1 MSVQHSPSVLNRT
14 KSENYMAD
22 QQLWY
27 VENIDLSNL
36 FCPTKVE
43 MGMLNDRNHLSFEAN
58 QYVYLPE
65 EPARKIFLINSGR
78 IKIGTYGADGK
89 EITKA
94 ILTPGEVFGELAL
107 INDGNRRD
115 FAYTLEGTE
124 LCVLEKSDL
133 NGMLRERS
141 ELQLFFMRLIG
152 NRTIKLE
159 QRLENLMFKTS
170 RSRIT
175 EFLHQLATERGRAVG
190 FEREVRNMLTHKEI
204 ADLTGTSRQTVNAVL
219 NDLRRQNIIT
229 FDRKRL
235 LVRDM
240 DQLLSAK

>member
-1 MSVQHSPSVLNRT
+1 
-14 KSENYMAD
+14 MAD
-22 QQLWY
+22 HQLWF
-27 VENIDLSNL
+27 VENIDLKHV
-36 FCPTKVE
+36 FCPKKMDLKVMDSE
-43 MGMLNDRNHLSFEAN
+43 RHLSFEAN

-65 EPARKIFLINSGR
+65 EPARKIFLINEGR
-78 IKIGTYGADGK
+78 IKIGTYGNDGK
-89 EITKA
+89 EVAKA

-107 INDGNRRD
+107 ISDANRRD
-115 FAYTLEGTE
+115 FAYSLEKTS
-124 LCVLEKSDL
+124 LCVLEKEDL
-133 NGMLRERS
+133 STMLRERS

-152 NRTIKLE
+152 NRTLKLE

-175 EFLHQLATERGRAVG
+175 EFLHQLAESRGRVVG
-190 FEREVRNMLTHKEI
+190 YEREVRNMLTHKEI

-229 FDRKRL
+229 FDRKRM

-240 DQLLSAK
+240 GLLATA

>member
-1 MSVQHSPSVLNRT
+1 
-14 KSENYMAD
+14 MAD

-27 VENIDLSNL
+27 VENIDLTNV
-36 FCPTKVE
+36 FCPKKVD
-43 MGMLNDRNHLSFEAN
+43 MGMVESKDHLSFDAN
-58 QYVYLPE
+58 QYIYLPE
-65 EPARKIFLINSGR
+65 EPARKIFLINEGR
-78 IKIGTYGADGK
+78 VKIGTYGSDGK
-89 EITKA
+89 EVTKA

-107 INDGNRRD
+107 INEGNRRD
-115 FAYTLEGTE
+115 FAFSLENTS
-124 LCVLEKSDL
+124 LCVLEKEDL
-133 NGMLRERS
+133 SAMLRERS

-152 NRTIKLE
+152 NRTLKLE

-175 EFLHQLATERGRAVG
+175 EFLHTLAETRGRAVG

-219 NDLRRQNIIT
+219 NDLRRQNILT
-229 FDRKRL
+229 FDRKRM

-240 DQLLSAK
+240 EQLASA

>member
-1 MSVQHSPSVLNRT
+1 
-14 KSENYMAD
+14 MAD

-27 VENIDLSNL
+27 VENIDLKHI
-36 FCPTKVE
+36 FCPKKVD
-43 MGMLNDRNHLSFEAN
+43 MGMLADKVHLQFEPN
-58 QYVYLPE
+58 QYIYLPE
-65 EPARKIFLINSGR
+65 EPARKIFLINEGR
-78 IKIGTYGADGK
+78 VKIGTYGADGK

-107 INDGNRRD
+107 IQDGNRRD
-115 FAYTLEGTE
+115 FAYSLEATS
-124 LCVLEKSDL
+124 LCVLKKEDL
-133 NGMLRERS
+133 GTMLRERS

-152 NRTIKLE
+152 NRALQLE

-175 EFLHQLATERGRAVG
+175 EFLHTLAETRGRAVG
-190 FEREVRNMLTHKEI
+190 YEREVRNMLTHKEI

-229 FDRKRL
+229 FDRKRM

-240 DQLLSAK
+240 DALATA

>member
-1 MSVQHSPSVLNRT
+1 
-14 KSENYMAD
+14 MAD
-22 QQLWY
+22 QQLWF
-27 VENIDLSNL
+27 VENIDLQNI
-36 FCPTKVE
+36 FCPKKVD
-43 MGMLNDRNHLSFEAN
+43 MGMVESKDHLSFEAN

-65 EPARKIFLINSGR
+65 EPAKKIFLINSGR
-78 IKIGTYGADGK
+78 VKIGTYGADGK

-107 INDGNRRD
+107 VNDGSRRD
-115 FAYTLEGTE
+115 FAYSLEPTS
-124 LCVLEKSDL
+124 LCVLEKGDL
-133 NGMLRERS
+133 QDMLRERS

-152 NRTIKLE
+152 NRTLQLE

-170 RSRIT
+170 RSRIV
-175 EFLHQLATERGRAVG
+175 EFLHELAISRGRVVG
-190 FEREVRNMLTHKEI
+190 YEREVRNMLTHKEI

-219 NDLRRQNIIT
+219 NDLRRQNILT

-240 DQLLSAK
+240 DKLGAAA